1 LPLWSSL
8 GKRNGLVI
16 EGGLARETMFA
27 AMGHGEAGVRAACGG
42 FDLARGVLLRSRYR
56 PLRNTR
62 RVQGMGYPLN
72 RRQG

>member
-1 LPLWSSL
+1 MASSW
-8 GKRNGLVI
+8 K
-16 EGGLARETMFA
+16 GGARETMLA
-27 AMGHGEAGVRAACGG
+27 ATGQDEAGVSGGG

-62 RVQGMGYPLN
+62 RVQGMGCPLN